1 MNRKGIILA
10 GGSGSRL
17 YPLTKVISKQLLP
30 IYNKPMIYYPISN
43 LIMSRIKEI
52 LIISS
57 PHHIKLYKNLLGNGE
72 NLGLKFSYKIQKKP
86 NGIAEGL
93 ILAEKFLK
101 GSNLCLILGDNIFFG
116 KDIKKKFLNAS
127 NSESQSIFGKKV
139 NHPNKYGV
147 LKFKNGKVNKIIEK
161 PKSLVSKY
169 AVTGIYFYNNSA
181 IEIAK
186 KLKPSYRNELE
197 ITDLNNQILNKNELN
212 IHLLNNEQYWYDAGN
227 HSDYVKTINHVYN
240 YENEKQLVGCLEI
253 EAFKSSFISKKKLLK
268 YIDNKSPFYKKLKNI
283 L

>member
-1 MNRKGIILA
+1 
-10 GGSGSRL
+10 
-17 YPLTKVISKQLLP
+17 
-30 IYNKPMIYYPISN
+30 MIYYPNFKFNYVSH
-43 LIMSRIKEI
+43 KEI

-57 PHHIKLYKNLLGNGE
+57 HHIKLYKNLLGNGE
-72 NLGLKFSYKIQKKP
+72 NLGLKFSYKIQKNP
-86 NGIAEGL
+86 MVSQRA

-101 GSNLCLILGDNIFFG
+101 GSNFCLILGDNIFFG
-116 KDIKKKFLNAS
+116 KKIKKKFLNAS

-181 IEIAK
+181 IEITK

-197 ITDLNNQILNKNELN
+197 
-212 IHLLNNEQYWYDAGN
+212 
-227 HSDYVKTINHVYN
+227 
-240 YENEKQLVGCLEI
+240 
-253 EAFKSSFISKKKLLK
+253 
-268 YIDNKSPFYKKLKNI
+268 
-283 L
+283 